1 MVITLVAAQRS
12 PSRCHS
18 HTDPDRS
25 STLMTTPT
33 NPQAL
38 AGSWAGRTSNTIWW
52 ASPRSTRWVRVRS
65 DSDQKF
71 RWWPNRR
78 LSRSS
83 GFRPSSTIEGVAH
96 SEVMTVSWLRCHQP
110 S

>member
-1 MVITLVAAQRS
+1 MTLRAAQRS

-33 NPQAL
+33 NPHAL

-52 ASPRSTRWVRVRS
+52 ASPRSMRWVSVRS
-65 DSDQKF
+65 DMLQKF

-78 LSRSS
+78 PSRSS
-83 GFRPSSTIEGVAH
+83 GFRPFSNIEGVPH
-96 SEVMTVSWLRCHQP
+96 SEVIMVSWFRCHQP